1 MQRHAVR
8 DKRAAGLEQS
18 GARHHDR
25 SPVTADGAAYE
36 HGISGTDGFPA
47 GERRPL
53 KSDAGGID
61 IDAVAFPGVYDF
73 CVAGHDGYPAG
84 AGFFRDGV
92 DDFLKVGKGKSFFN
106 DEGQTQVFWQSPCHA
121 DIIYCPAHRQASD
134 VPAREA
140 PRGDDEA
147 VGGKYQFLTAGKDGA
162 VPQPGQGAVVKCGQ
176 QDGFDELG
184 CLQTAAPVVEGD
196 AAVADFIFR
205 HVS

>member
-1 MQRHAVR
+1 MIKKWV
-8 DKRAAGLEQS
+8 
-18 GARHHDR
+18 
-25 SPVTADGAAYE
+25 
-36 HGISGTDGFPA
+36 
-47 GERRPL
+47 
-53 KSDAGGID
+53 
-61 IDAVAFPGVYDF
+61 
-73 CVAGHDGYPAG
+73 G
-84 AGFFRDGV
+84 AGDIEEDDGQRVFFLTG
-92 DDFLKVGKGKSFFN
+92 LAGTGKSTIAHSIASFFN

-196 AAVADFIFR
+196 AAVADFILR